1 MNELHIDKTHWKK
14 TKIGELLYKTEY
26 NDKEHASERYNRF
39 IKMEHL
45 DAYSLNIH
53 RWGDSTTEEIPPTF
67 YKVFK
72 QGQILYPTRNPQLKR
87 TALASFDGICGE
99 KTLTLSLNEDNDG
112 YVPFIAHVFHSS
124 RFIEYATNA
133 RIGSTNPHIR
143 WRDVADYEFLLPP
156 KAEQKRLAELLWAAD
171 EVVEKEKR
179 EMEAIKVFKDR
190 QMSYLLNGYQHTQ
203 NDGKPDGWERLTIS
217 DLGVV
222 STSSVDKK
230 QRPKEKTVSL
240 INYMDVYTSKT
251 KKITSDIELMQ
262 VTAPDKQ
269 IKGNQVNIGDILF
282 TPSSETKD
290 DIGHSAV
297 VYEDLPNTL
306 YSYHLVRLRFN
317 REIDLDFKRYLFNN
331 PSTLAYFTKR
341 AQGIT
346 RMTLSL
352 DDFNETPVLL
362 PPLSE
367 QRQIA
372 LKLSSIDSAIERI
385 EKSIWLSQQIK
396 QELINKVF

>member
-14 TKIGELLYKTEY
+14 YRFDEMVQNIAERVEPSQTDLDVYVGLEHIDPDCLHLSRHGHPSDVEGTKLC
-26 NDKEHASERYNRF
+26 
-39 IKMEHL
+39 
-45 DAYSLNIH
+45 
-53 RWGDSTTEEIPPTF
+53 F
-67 YKVFK
+67 YKGDIIFGRRRAYQRK
-72 QGQILYPTRNPQLKR
+72 
-87 TALASFDGICGE
+87 TALATTDGICSAHAMVVRA
-99 KTLTLSLNEDNDG
+99 KEDVVDPMFL
-112 YVPFIAHVFHSS
+112 PFLFHSKS
-124 RFIEYATNA
+124 FIDMAITISVGGLSPTINWKDIA
-133 RIGSTNPHIR
+133 KQ
-143 WRDVADYEFLLPP
+143 EFLLPP

-179 EMEAIKVFKDR
+179 EREALKVFKDR
-190 QMSYLLNGYQHTQ
+190 QMSYLLNGHQHIQ
-203 NDGKPDGWERLTIS
+203 NNGKPDDWERLTIS
-217 DLGVV
+217 DLGIV

-230 QRPKEKTVSL
+230 QRPGEKIVSL
-240 INYMDVYTSKT
+240 INYMDVYTSKS
-251 KKITSDIELMQ
+251 KKITSDIEFMQ

-269 IKGNQVNIGDILF
+269 IDNNQVNIGDILF

-306 YSYHLVRLRFN
+306 YSYHLVRLQFN

-367 QRQIA
+367 QKQIA

-385 EKSIWLSQQIK
+385 EKSILFSQQIK
-396 QELINKVF
+396 QELIDKIL

>member
-1 MNELHIDKTHWKK
+1 MNELHIDKTPWKK
-14 TKIGELLYKTEY
+14 YRFDEVCRQVNEATKDPAAEGLDHVIGLEHIEPNNLHITHWDTLE
-26 NDKEHASERYNRF
+26 KETTFTRKFKKGQVLFGRRR
-39 IKMEHL
+39 
-45 DAYSLNIH
+45 AYQ
-53 RWGDSTTEEIPPTF
+53 R
-67 YKVFK
+67 KVA
-72 QGQILYPTRNPQLKR
+72 Y
-87 TALASFDGICGE
+87 AEFDGICSGDILVFEVIE
-99 KTLTLSLNEDNDG
+99 KVMLPELLPFLIQSEGFFQKALATSAGSLSPRTKFKEL
-112 YVPFIAHVFHSS
+112 
-124 RFIEYATNA
+124 
-133 RIGSTNPHIR
+133 
-143 WRDVADYEFLLPP
+143 ADYEFLLPP

-190 QMSYLLNGYQHTQ
+190 QMFYLLNGHQHTQ
-203 NDGKPDGWERLTIS
+203 NNEKPDGWERLTIS

-230 QRPKEKTVSL
+230 QRPKEKAVSL

-269 IKGNQVNIGDILF
+269 INSNQVNIGDILF

-362 PPLSE
+362 PPLLE

-372 LKLSSIDSAIERI
+372 LKLSSIDSTIERI
-385 EKSIWLSQQIK
+385 EKSISLSQQIK